1 MARISKPGLD
11 YFPLDVNFFQ
21 DRKVRRISNRHHA
34 AGIAA
39 LTSLLC
45 LIYKEKG
52 FYVAWNQDT
61 LFDISQEVCCE
72 EEEMQAIIDDCLSVG
87 LFDTYIYK
95 EYGILTSQAIQ
106 EQYHKIITDSRR
118 KYKLPL
124 ERFWLIK
131 EGEDGTENNSAEIR
145 NNINS
150 KGTEVYEAE
159 SHIVGAEV
167 NAIKTRINITATE
180 VTKTKTGIGT
190 TGTNIHAAGTGINAT
205 KTVTDEAAMKINAAK
220 NREIAATIPQTKQE
234 TDTEIESKSETD
246 TEIKSKP
253 ERERE
258 RDKERERQSKTE
270 NEWEKDREQPPVPSN
285 GVFQAAPVAVKGLSL
300 EISSGKRGEEN
311 KEERRNE
318 GIDQKGETR
327 YNGTQYERNQQEEAK
342 HNGTQYER
350 NQQEEAKYNGTQYE
364 RSQQEE
370 AKYNGTQYER
380 NQQEEAKHNGTQYE
394 RNQQEEAK
402 YNGTQYERSQQE
414 EAKYNGTQYERNQQE
429 EAKHNGTQYERNQQ
443 EEAKH
448 NGTQYER
455 SQQEE
460 APNENTAS
468 GGFSE
473 SLLRLNMDAIGI
485 RNEPTVKAILAL
497 ARRRKLGGPCGTLW
511 KVLSS
516 EYRSTLLKKNE
527 PGDYILWALNHSAEF
542 EDTYNGILKK
552 RVRGR

>member
-52 FYVAWNQDT
+52 FYIAWNQDT

-124 ERFWLIK
+124 EQFWLIK

-150 KGTEVYEAE
+150 KGTEVDEAE

-167 NAIKTRINITATE
+167 NAIKTGINITATE
-180 VTKTKTGIGT
+180 VTKTKTGIDT

-205 KTVTDEAAMKINAAK
+205 KTVTDESAMKINAAK

-327 YNGTQYERNQQEEAK
+327 YNGIQYERNQL
-342 HNGTQYER
+342 
-350 NQQEEAKYNGTQYE
+350 
-364 RSQQEE
+364 
-370 AKYNGTQYER
+370 
-380 NQQEEAKHNGTQYE
+380 
-394 RNQQEEAK
+394 
-402 YNGTQYERSQQE
+402 
-414 EAKYNGTQYERNQQE
+414 E

-455 SQQEE
+455 RQQEE
-460 APNENTAS
+460 APNESTAS

>member
-124 ERFWLIK
+124 EQFWLIK

-167 NAIKTRINITATE
+167 NAIKTGINITATE

-190 TGTNIHAAGTGINAT
+190 TGTNIHAAGTGINVT

-258 RDKERERQSKTE
+258 RERDKERERQSKTE

-300 EISSGKRGEEN
+300 EISSGKREEEN
-311 KEERRNE
+311 KEERRNG
-318 GIDQKGETR
+318 GIDQKGEAR
-327 YNGTQYERNQQEEAK
+327 YNGTQYERNQLEEPKHNGTQYERNQQEEPK

-350 NQQEEAKYNGTQYE
+350 NQQEEA
-364 RSQQEE
+364 
-370 AKYNGTQYER
+370 
-380 NQQEEAKHNGTQYE
+380 
-394 RNQQEEAK
+394 
-402 YNGTQYERSQQE
+402 
-414 EAKYNGTQYERNQQE
+414 
-429 EAKHNGTQYERNQQ
+429 
-443 EEAKH
+443 
-448 NGTQYER
+448 
-455 SQQEE
+455 
-460 APNENTAS
+460 PNESIAS

-485 RNEPTVKAILAL
+485 RNEQTVKGILAL

>member
-52 FYVAWNQDT
+52 FYIAWNQDT

-124 ERFWLIK
+124 EQFWLIK

-167 NAIKTRINITATE
+167 NAIKTGINITATE

-318 GIDQKGETR
+318 EIDQKGETR
-327 YNGTQYERNQQEEAK
+327 YNGIQYERNQL
-342 HNGTQYER
+342 
-350 NQQEEAKYNGTQYE
+350 EEAKYNGTQYE
-364 RSQQEE
+364 RS
-370 AKYNGTQYER
+370 
-380 NQQEEAKHNGTQYE
+380 
-394 RNQQEEAK
+394 
-402 YNGTQYERSQQE
+402 
-414 EAKYNGTQYERNQQE
+414 
-429 EAKHNGTQYERNQQ
+429 QQ

-460 APNENTAS
+460 APNESTAS

>member
-52 FYVAWNQDT
+52 FYIAWNQDT

-150 KGTEVYEAE
+150 KGTEVDEAE

-167 NAIKTRINITATE
+167 NAIKTGINITATE
-180 VTKTKTGIGT
+180 VTKTKTGIDT

-253 ERERE
+253 ERER
-258 RDKERERQSKTE
+258 DKERERQSKTE

-285 GVFQAAPVAVKGLSL
+285 GVFQATPVAVKGLSL

-327 YNGTQYERNQQEEAK
+327 YNGIQYERNQLEEAK

-350 NQQEEAKYNGTQYE
+350 NQLEEAKHNGTQHE

-370 AKYNGTQYER
+370 AK
-380 NQQEEAKHNGTQYE
+380 H
-394 RNQQEEAK
+394 
-402 YNGTQYERSQQE
+402 
-414 EAKYNGTQYERNQQE
+414 NGTQYERNQQE

-460 APNENTAS
+460 APNESTAS

>member
-350 NQQEEAKYNGTQYE
+350 SQLEEAKHNGTQYERNQQEEAKHNGTQYE

-394 RNQQEEAK
+394 R
-402 YNGTQYERSQQE
+402 
-414 EAKYNGTQYERNQQE
+414 
-429 EAKHNGTQYERNQQ
+429 
-443 EEAKH
+443 
-448 NGTQYER
+448 

-460 APNENTAS
+460 APNESTAS

>member
-285 GVFQAAPVAVKGLSL
+285 GDFQAAPVAVKGLSL

-350 NQQEEAKYNGTQYE
+350 NQQEEAK
-364 RSQQEE
+364 
-370 AKYNGTQYER
+370 
-380 NQQEEAKHNGTQYE
+380 
-394 RNQQEEAK
+394 
-402 YNGTQYERSQQE
+402 
-414 EAKYNGTQYERNQQE
+414 
-429 EAKHNGTQYERNQQ
+429 
-443 EEAKH
+443 H

-460 APNENTAS
+460 APNESTAS

>member
-124 ERFWLIK
+124 EQFWLIK
-131 EGEDGTENNSAEIR
+131 EGEDGTENNAAEIR

-150 KGTEVYEAE
+150 KGTEVDEAE

-167 NAIKTRINITATE
+167 NAIKTGINITATE
-180 VTKTKTGIGT
+180 VTKTKTGIDT

-205 KTVTDEAAMKINAAK
+205 KTVTDESAMKINAAK

-350 NQQEEAKYNGTQYE
+350 NQQEEAK
-364 RSQQEE
+364 
-370 AKYNGTQYER
+370 
-380 NQQEEAKHNGTQYE
+380 
-394 RNQQEEAK
+394 
-402 YNGTQYERSQQE
+402 
-414 EAKYNGTQYERNQQE
+414 
-429 EAKHNGTQYERNQQ
+429 
-443 EEAKH
+443 H

-497 ARRRKLGGPCGTLW
+497 ARRRNLGGPCGTLW

>member
-124 ERFWLIK
+124 EQFWLIK

-150 KGTEVYEAE
+150 KGTEVDEAE

-167 NAIKTRINITATE
+167 NAIKTGINITATE

-258 RDKERERQSKTE
+258 RERDKERERQSKTE

-327 YNGTQYERNQQEEAK
+327 YNGI
-342 HNGTQYER
+342 
-350 NQQEEAKYNGTQYE
+350 
-364 RSQQEE
+364 
-370 AKYNGTQYER
+370 
-380 NQQEEAKHNGTQYE
+380 
-394 RNQQEEAK
+394 
-402 YNGTQYERSQQE
+402 
-414 EAKYNGTQYERNQQE
+414 
-429 EAKHNGTQYERNQQ
+429 QYERNQQ

-460 APNENTAS
+460 APNESTAS

>member
-124 ERFWLIK
+124 EQFWLIK

-167 NAIKTRINITATE
+167 NAIKTGINITATE
-180 VTKTKTGIGT
+180 VTKTKTGIDT

-327 YNGTQYERNQQEEAK
+327 YNGIQYERNQLEEAK
-342 HNGTQYER
+342 H
-350 NQQEEAKYNGTQYE
+350 
-364 RSQQEE
+364 
-370 AKYNGTQYER
+370 
-380 NQQEEAKHNGTQYE
+380 
-394 RNQQEEAK
+394 
-402 YNGTQYERSQQE
+402 
-414 EAKYNGTQYERNQQE
+414 NGTQYERNQQE

-455 SQQEE
+455 NQQEE
-460 APNENTAS
+460 APNESIAS

-485 RNEPTVKAILAL
+485 RNEQTVKGILAL

-527 PGDYILWALNHSAEF
+527 PGDYILWALNHPAEF
-542 EDTYNGILKK
+542 EDTYTGILKK

>member
-124 ERFWLIK
+124 EQFWLIK

-167 NAIKTRINITATE
+167 NAIKTGINITATE

-258 RDKERERQSKTE
+258 RERDKERERQSKTE

-285 GVFQAAPVAVKGLSL
+285 GVFQAPPVVVSGLSFGNFGNYS
-300 EISSGKRGEEN
+300 EIKECYSEEKGTYPEVIENPSGEKGNPQRDNGRNSIPPQGVTAGGSS
-311 KEERRNE
+311 
-318 GIDQKGETR
+318 ET
-327 YNGTQYERNQQEEAK
+327 
-342 HNGTQYER
+342 
-350 NQQEEAKYNGTQYE
+350 
-364 RSQQEE
+364 
-370 AKYNGTQYER
+370 
-380 NQQEEAKHNGTQYE
+380 
-394 RNQQEEAK
+394 
-402 YNGTQYERSQQE
+402 
-414 EAKYNGTQYERNQQE
+414 
-429 EAKHNGTQYERNQQ
+429 
-443 EEAKH
+443 
-448 NGTQYER
+448 
-455 SQQEE
+455 
-460 APNENTAS
+460 
-468 GGFSE
+468 
-473 SLLRLNMDAIGI
+473 LLHMNLQTIGI
-485 RNEPTVKAILAL
+485 RKEQTVNAITAL
-497 ARRRKLGGPCGTLW
+497 ARRKELGGPGGTLW
-511 KVLSS
+511 KILSN
-516 EYRSTLLKKNE
+516 EYRPTLLKKNE
-527 PGDYILWALNHSAEF
+527 PGDYILWALNHPTEF
-542 EDTYNGILKK
+542 ENTYNGTLKK
-552 RVRGR
+552 LVRGR

>member
-124 ERFWLIK
+124 EQFWLIK

-167 NAIKTRINITATE
+167 NAIKTGINITATE
-180 VTKTKTGIGT
+180 VTKTKTGIDT

-327 YNGTQYERNQQEEAK
+327 YNGIQYERNQLEEAKYNGTQYERSQQEEAK

-350 NQQEEAKYNGTQYE
+350 NQQEEA
-364 RSQQEE
+364 
-370 AKYNGTQYER
+370 
-380 NQQEEAKHNGTQYE
+380 
-394 RNQQEEAK
+394 
-402 YNGTQYERSQQE
+402 
-414 EAKYNGTQYERNQQE
+414 
-429 EAKHNGTQYERNQQ
+429 
-443 EEAKH
+443 
-448 NGTQYER
+448 
-455 SQQEE
+455 
-460 APNENTAS
+460 PNESTAS

>member
-124 ERFWLIK
+124 EQFWLIK

-150 KGTEVYEAE
+150 KGTEVDEAE

-167 NAIKTRINITATE
+167 NAIKTGINITATE
-180 VTKTKTGIGT
+180 VTKTKTGIDT

-350 NQQEEAKYNGTQYE
+350 NQQEEAK
-364 RSQQEE
+364 
-370 AKYNGTQYER
+370 
-380 NQQEEAKHNGTQYE
+380 
-394 RNQQEEAK
+394 
-402 YNGTQYERSQQE
+402 
-414 EAKYNGTQYERNQQE
+414 
-429 EAKHNGTQYERNQQ
+429 
-443 EEAKH
+443 H

-460 APNENTAS
+460 APNESTAS

-497 ARRRKLGGPCGTLW
+497 ARRRNLGGPCGTLW

>member
-1 MARISKPGLD
+1 M
-11 YFPLDVNFFQ
+11 
-21 DRKVRRISNRHHA
+21 
-34 AGIAA
+34 
-39 LTSLLC
+39 
-45 LIYKEKG
+45 
-52 FYVAWNQDT
+52 
-61 LFDISQEVCCE
+61 FDISQEVCCE

-124 ERFWLIK
+124 EQFWLIK

-150 KGTEVYEAE
+150 KGTEVDEAE

-167 NAIKTRINITATE
+167 NAIKTGINITATE
-180 VTKTKTGIGT
+180 VTKTKTGIDT

-205 KTVTDEAAMKINAAK
+205 KTVTDESAMKINAAK

-253 ERERE
+253 ERE

-327 YNGTQYERNQQEEAK
+327 YNGIQYERNQLEEAK

-350 NQQEEAKYNGTQYE
+350 NQQEEAKHNGTQYE

-394 RNQQEEAK
+394 R
-402 YNGTQYERSQQE
+402 
-414 EAKYNGTQYERNQQE
+414 
-429 EAKHNGTQYERNQQ
+429 
-443 EEAKH
+443 
-448 NGTQYER
+448 

-460 APNENTAS
+460 APNESTAS

>member
-1 MARISKPGLD
+1 MST
-11 YFPLDVNFFQ
+11 F
-21 DRKVRRISNRHHA
+21 SNRHHA

-350 NQQEEAKYNGTQYE
+350 NQQEEAK
-364 RSQQEE
+364 
-370 AKYNGTQYER
+370 
-380 NQQEEAKHNGTQYE
+380 
-394 RNQQEEAK
+394 
-402 YNGTQYERSQQE
+402 
-414 EAKYNGTQYERNQQE
+414 
-429 EAKHNGTQYERNQQ
+429 
-443 EEAKH
+443 H

-497 ARRRKLGGPCGTLW
+497 ARRRNLGGPCGTLW

>member
-167 NAIKTRINITATE
+167 NAIKTGINITATE

-205 KTVTDEAAMKINAAK
+205 KTVTDESAMKINAAK

-370 AKYNGTQYER
+370 AK
-380 NQQEEAKHNGTQYE
+380 
-394 RNQQEEAK
+394 
-402 YNGTQYERSQQE
+402 
-414 EAKYNGTQYERNQQE
+414 
-429 EAKHNGTQYERNQQ
+429 HNGTQYERNQQ

-460 APNENTAS
+460 APNESTAS

>member
-124 ERFWLIK
+124 EQFWLIK

-167 NAIKTRINITATE
+167 NAIKTGINITATE
-180 VTKTKTGIGT
+180 VTKTKTGIDT

-327 YNGTQYERNQQEEAK
+327 YNGIQYERNQL
-342 HNGTQYER
+342 
-350 NQQEEAKYNGTQYE
+350 EEAKYNGTQYE
-364 RSQQEE
+364 RSQLEE
-370 AKYNGTQYER
+370 AKHNGTQYER

-394 RNQQEEAK
+394 RNQQEEA
-402 YNGTQYERSQQE
+402 
-414 EAKYNGTQYERNQQE
+414 
-429 EAKHNGTQYERNQQ
+429 
-443 EEAKH
+443 
-448 NGTQYER
+448 
-455 SQQEE
+455 
-460 APNENTAS
+460 PNESTAS

>member
-1 MARISKPGLD
+1 MD
-11 YFPLDVNFFQ
+11 
-21 DRKVRRISNRHHA
+21 
-34 AGIAA
+34 
-39 LTSLLC
+39 
-45 LIYKEKG
+45 
-52 FYVAWNQDT
+52 
-61 LFDISQEVCCE
+61 
-72 EEEMQAIIDDCLSVG
+72 
-87 LFDTYIYK
+87 
-95 EYGILTSQAIQ
+95 
-106 EQYHKIITDSRR
+106 
-118 KYKLPL
+118 
-124 ERFWLIK
+124 
-131 EGEDGTENNSAEIR
+131 
-145 NNINS
+145 
-150 KGTEVYEAE
+150 EAE

-167 NAIKTRINITATE
+167 NAIKTGINITATE
-180 VTKTKTGIGT
+180 VTKTKTGIDT

-205 KTVTDEAAMKINAAK
+205 KTVTDESAMKINAAK

-253 ERERE
+253 ERE

-327 YNGTQYERNQQEEAK
+327 YNGIQYERNQL
-342 HNGTQYER
+342 
-350 NQQEEAKYNGTQYE
+350 
-364 RSQQEE
+364 
-370 AKYNGTQYER
+370 
-380 NQQEEAKHNGTQYE
+380 
-394 RNQQEEAK
+394 
-402 YNGTQYERSQQE
+402 
-414 EAKYNGTQYERNQQE
+414 E

-460 APNENTAS
+460 APNESTAS

>member
-124 ERFWLIK
+124 EQFWLIK

-150 KGTEVYEAE
+150 KGTEVDEAE

-167 NAIKTRINITATE
+167 NAIKTGINITATE
-180 VTKTKTGIGT
+180 VTKTKTGIDT

-205 KTVTDEAAMKINAAK
+205 KTVTDESAMKINAAK

-350 NQQEEAKYNGTQYE
+350 NQQEEAK
-364 RSQQEE
+364 
-370 AKYNGTQYER
+370 
-380 NQQEEAKHNGTQYE
+380 H
-394 RNQQEEAK
+394 
-402 YNGTQYERSQQE
+402 
-414 EAKYNGTQYERNQQE
+414 
-429 EAKHNGTQYERNQQ
+429 
-443 EEAKH
+443 
-448 NGTQYER
+448 
-455 SQQEE
+455 
-460 APNENTAS
+460 ENTAS

-497 ARRRKLGGPCGTLW
+497 ARRRNLGGPCGTLW

>member
-205 KTVTDEAAMKINAAK
+205 K
-220 NREIAATIPQTKQE
+220 
-234 TDTEIESKSETD
+234 IESKSETD

-350 NQQEEAKYNGTQYE
+350 
-364 RSQQEE
+364 
-370 AKYNGTQYER
+370 
-380 NQQEEAKHNGTQYE
+380 
-394 RNQQEEAK
+394 
-402 YNGTQYERSQQE
+402 
-414 EAKYNGTQYERNQQE
+414 
-429 EAKHNGTQYERNQQ
+429 
-443 EEAKH
+443 
-448 NGTQYER
+448 

-460 APNENTAS
+460 APNESTAS

>member
-180 VTKTKTGIGT
+180 VTKTKTGIDT
-190 TGTNIHAAGTGINAT
+190 TGTNIHAAGTGINVT

-220 NREIAATIPQTKQE
+220 KREIAATIPQTKQE

-253 ERERE
+253 ERERERERE

-327 YNGTQYERNQQEEAK
+327 YNGIQYERNQLEEAK

-350 NQQEEAKYNGTQYE
+350 NQQEEAK
-364 RSQQEE
+364 
-370 AKYNGTQYER
+370 
-380 NQQEEAKHNGTQYE
+380 H
-394 RNQQEEAK
+394 
-402 YNGTQYERSQQE
+402 NGTQYERSQQE

-460 APNENTAS
+460 APNESTAS

>member
-118 KYKLPL
+118 KYKLSL
-124 ERFWLIK
+124 EQFWLIK

-167 NAIKTRINITATE
+167 NAIKTGINITATE
-180 VTKTKTGIGT
+180 VTKTKTGIDT

-327 YNGTQYERNQQEEAK
+327 YNGIQYERNQL
-342 HNGTQYER
+342 
-350 NQQEEAKYNGTQYE
+350 
-364 RSQQEE
+364 
-370 AKYNGTQYER
+370 
-380 NQQEEAKHNGTQYE
+380 
-394 RNQQEEAK
+394 
-402 YNGTQYERSQQE
+402 
-414 EAKYNGTQYERNQQE
+414 E

-460 APNENTAS
+460 APNESTAS

-485 RNEPTVKAILAL
+485 RNEQTVKGILAL

>member
-124 ERFWLIK
+124 EQFWLIK

-167 NAIKTRINITATE
+167 NAIKTGINITATE

-190 TGTNIHAAGTGINAT
+190 TGTNIHAAGTGINVT

-253 ERERE
+253 ERE

-327 YNGTQYERNQQEEAK
+327 YNGIQYERNQLEEAK
-342 HNGTQYER
+342 YNGTQYER

-370 AKYNGTQYER
+370 A
-380 NQQEEAKHNGTQYE
+380 
-394 RNQQEEAK
+394 
-402 YNGTQYERSQQE
+402 
-414 EAKYNGTQYERNQQE
+414 
-429 EAKHNGTQYERNQQ
+429 
-443 EEAKH
+443 
-448 NGTQYER
+448 
-455 SQQEE
+455 
-460 APNENTAS
+460 PNESTAS

>member
-52 FYVAWNQDT
+52 FYIAWNQDT

-124 ERFWLIK
+124 EQFWLIK

-167 NAIKTRINITATE
+167 NAIKTGINITATE
-180 VTKTKTGIGT
+180 VTKTKTGIDT

-220 NREIAATIPQTKQE
+220 KREIAATIPQTKQE

-327 YNGTQYERNQQEEAK
+327 YNGIQYERNQLEEAK
-342 HNGTQYER
+342 H
-350 NQQEEAKYNGTQYE
+350 
-364 RSQQEE
+364 
-370 AKYNGTQYER
+370 NGTQYER

-394 RNQQEEAK
+394 R
-402 YNGTQYERSQQE
+402 S
-414 EAKYNGTQYERNQQE
+414 QQE

-460 APNENTAS
+460 APNESTAS

>member
-124 ERFWLIK
+124 EQFWLIK

-167 NAIKTRINITATE
+167 NAIKTGINITATE
-180 VTKTKTGIGT
+180 VTKTKTGIDT

-253 ERERE
+253 ERE

-327 YNGTQYERNQQEEAK
+327 YNGIQYERNQL
-342 HNGTQYER
+342 
-350 NQQEEAKYNGTQYE
+350 
-364 RSQQEE
+364 EE

-380 NQQEEAKHNGTQYE
+380 NQQEEAKY
-394 RNQQEEAK
+394 
-402 YNGTQYERSQQE
+402 
-414 EAKYNGTQYERNQQE
+414 
-429 EAKHNGTQYERNQQ
+429 
-443 EEAKH
+443 

>member
-167 NAIKTRINITATE
+167 NAIKRINITATE
-180 VTKTKTGIGT
+180 VTKTKTGIDT

-205 KTVTDEAAMKINAAK
+205 KTVTDESAMKINAAK

-327 YNGTQYERNQQEEAK
+327 YNGIQYERNQL
-342 HNGTQYER
+342 
-350 NQQEEAKYNGTQYE
+350 
-364 RSQQEE
+364 
-370 AKYNGTQYER
+370 
-380 NQQEEAKHNGTQYE
+380 
-394 RNQQEEAK
+394 
-402 YNGTQYERSQQE
+402 
-414 EAKYNGTQYERNQQE
+414 E

-460 APNENTAS
+460 APNESTAS

>member
-52 FYVAWNQDT
+52 FYIAWNQDT

-124 ERFWLIK
+124 EQFWLIK

-150 KGTEVYEAE
+150 KGTEVDEAE

-167 NAIKTRINITATE
+167 NAIKTGINITATE

-253 ERERE
+253 ERE

-350 NQQEEAKYNGTQYE
+350 
-364 RSQQEE
+364 S
-370 AKYNGTQYER
+370 
-380 NQQEEAKHNGTQYE
+380 
-394 RNQQEEAK
+394 
-402 YNGTQYERSQQE
+402 
-414 EAKYNGTQYERNQQE
+414 
-429 EAKHNGTQYERNQQ
+429 QQ

-460 APNENTAS
+460 APNESTAS

>member
-402 YNGTQYERSQQE
+402 
-414 EAKYNGTQYERNQQE
+414 
-429 EAKHNGTQYERNQQ
+429 
-443 EEAKH
+443 H

-497 ARRRKLGGPCGTLW
+497 ARRRNLGGPCGTLW

>member
-327 YNGTQYERNQQEEAK
+327 YNGIQYERNQLEEAK

-394 RNQQEEAK
+394 R
-402 YNGTQYERSQQE
+402 
-414 EAKYNGTQYERNQQE
+414 
-429 EAKHNGTQYERNQQ
+429 
-443 EEAKH
+443 
-448 NGTQYER
+448 

-460 APNENTAS
+460 APNESTAS

>member
-131 EGEDGTENNSAEIR
+131 EEKDGTGNNSADIR
-145 NNINS
+145 SNINS
-150 KGTEVYEAE
+150 KGTEVDEAE
-159 SHIVGAEV
+159 NKIVDAGV
-167 NAIKTRINITATE
+167 NTTKTGVNITATE
-180 VTKTKTGIGT
+180 VTKTKPGIGT
-190 TGTNIHAAGTGINAT
+190 TGTNIHAAGTDIHAAGTGINAT
-205 KTVTDEAAMKINAAK
+205 KTVTDGAAMKINAAK

-246 TEIKSKP
+246 TEIQSKPKREMENDIKP
-253 ERERE
+253 EREK
-258 RDKERERQSKTE
+258 DKERERQSKTE

-285 GVFQAAPVAVKGLSL
+285 GVSQAAPVAVKGLSL
-300 EISSGKRGEEN
+300 EISSGKREEEN
-311 KEERRNE
+311 KEERRNG
-318 GIDQKGETR
+318 GIDQKGEAR
-327 YNGTQYERNQQEEAK
+327 YNGTQYERNQLEEPKHNGTQYERNQQEEPK

-350 NQQEEAKYNGTQYE
+350 NQQEEA
-364 RSQQEE
+364 
-370 AKYNGTQYER
+370 
-380 NQQEEAKHNGTQYE
+380 
-394 RNQQEEAK
+394 
-402 YNGTQYERSQQE
+402 
-414 EAKYNGTQYERNQQE
+414 
-429 EAKHNGTQYERNQQ
+429 
-443 EEAKH
+443 
-448 NGTQYER
+448 
-455 SQQEE
+455 
-460 APNENTAS
+460 PNESIAS

-485 RNEPTVKAILAL
+485 RNEQTVKGILAL

>member
-167 NAIKTRINITATE
+167 NAIKTGINITATE

-205 KTVTDEAAMKINAAK
+205 KTVTDESAMKINAAK

-350 NQQEEAKYNGTQYE
+350 NQQEEAK
-364 RSQQEE
+364 
-370 AKYNGTQYER
+370 
-380 NQQEEAKHNGTQYE
+380 
-394 RNQQEEAK
+394 
-402 YNGTQYERSQQE
+402 
-414 EAKYNGTQYERNQQE
+414 
-429 EAKHNGTQYERNQQ
+429 
-443 EEAKH
+443 H

-460 APNENTAS
+460 APNESTAS

>member
-124 ERFWLIK
+124 EQFWLIK

-167 NAIKTRINITATE
+167 NAIKTGINITATE

-190 TGTNIHAAGTGINAT
+190 TGTNIHAAGTGINVT

-327 YNGTQYERNQQEEAK
+327 YNGIQYERNQLEEAK

-364 RSQQEE
+364 RS
-370 AKYNGTQYER
+370 
-380 NQQEEAKHNGTQYE
+380 
-394 RNQQEEAK
+394 
-402 YNGTQYERSQQE
+402 
-414 EAKYNGTQYERNQQE
+414 QQE

-460 APNENTAS
+460 APNESTAS